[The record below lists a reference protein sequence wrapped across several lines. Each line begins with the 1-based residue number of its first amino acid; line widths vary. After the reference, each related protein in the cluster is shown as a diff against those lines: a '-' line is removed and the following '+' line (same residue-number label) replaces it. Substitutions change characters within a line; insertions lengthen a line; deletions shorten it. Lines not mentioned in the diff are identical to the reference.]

1 MIYPHIGRPSLSPIA
16 HLWRLQPRR
25 KLDVGRPLIA
35 PPGEAVAR
43 HGCSPPPARA
53 GTPGRRRARCS
64 TVREYRSLNRSP
76 DSKAGVPLKAL
87 PSLNTS
93 PRWPPQSAHRSS
105 EPRAKEVKLVSVSTR
120 KRRRERGP
128 ARAQLPVPLSNLT
141 KLSKRGALHPA
152 QTKVPLRFSLSSGE
166 ERAVVP
172 FRRVAQDKVLAGRQN
187 CLPLVLLRVARHTV
201 LCKRCGSATRTHSRV
216 CRVHVHT
223 QHSGGVRNTDGG
235 PDLSSYSRA
244 DRWPA
249 RARPP
254 RGCSPESGTTP
265 MRRRR

>member
-166 ERAVVP
+166 EPGVVFRSAELRRSAGQSSGRASELSP
-172 FRRVAQDKVLAGRQN
+172 SRSASGT
-187 CLPLVLLRVARHTV
+187 VARHTV
-201 LCKRCGSATRTHSRV
+201 LCKRCCRT
-216 CRVHVHT
+216 
-223 QHSGGVRNTDGG
+223 
-235 PDLSSYSRA
+235 
-244 DRWPA
+244 
-249 RARPP
+249 
-254 RGCSPESGTTP
+254 
-265 MRRRR
+265 

>member
-1 MIYPHIGRPSLSPIA
+1 MIMIYPHIGRPSLSPIA

-43 HGCSPPPARA
+43 HGWCSPPPARA

-105 EPRAKEVKLVSVSTR
+105 EPRAKEVKLQACERLDPQAPSRTR
-120 KRRRERGP
+120 ASP
-128 ARAQLPVPLSNLT
+128 CPIARAALKFDQTIEEGRLAPSADE
-141 KLSKRGALHPA
+141 GALA
-152 QTKVPLRFSLSSGE
+152 L
-166 ERAVVP
+166 
-172 FRRVAQDKVLAGRQN
+172 
-187 CLPLVLLRVARHTV
+187 LV
-201 LCKRCGSATRTHSRV
+201 
-216 CRVHVHT
+216 
-223 QHSGGVRNTDGG
+223 
-235 PDLSSYSRA
+235 
-244 DRWPA
+244 
-249 RARPP
+249 
-254 RGCSPESGTTP
+254 E
-265 MRRRR
+265 